1 MNRAIADSVIR
12 IPCQNLQGFFES
24 WFNLLRPIHKLSNTE
39 IKLLATM
46 ARFRHEYALNLK
58 SNDKDLADEYIMYTE
73 TKQKIR
79 EACKMTPSSFQVS
92 MHKLKKA
99 GVIRENRIDPRLI
112 PNLIG
117 GDYKLLLFFDLREH
131 GQEKDQLHDRPE
143 DREGHRSG
151 DDEGTQGD

>member
-73 TKQKIR
+73 TK
-79 EACKMTPSSFQVS
+79 
-92 MHKLKKA
+92 
-99 GVIRENRIDPRLI
+99 
-112 PNLIG
+112 
-117 GDYKLLLFFDLREH
+117 
-131 GQEKDQLHDRPE
+131 
-143 DREGHRSG
+143 
-151 DDEGTQGD
+151 